1 MELSCSEMN
10 VSLFNFIGDRTDRNA
25 RYCHSFNY
33 TRENQLTGEDI
44 ASLDI
49 RRGFLISSLETR
61 RTKRKNRITISKVKD
76 RWMELNESE

>member
-1 MELSCSEMN
+1 MN

-49 RRGFLISSLETR
+49 RRGFLISSLKTR

>member
-1 MELSCSEMN
+1 MN

-44 ASLDI
+44 TSLDI